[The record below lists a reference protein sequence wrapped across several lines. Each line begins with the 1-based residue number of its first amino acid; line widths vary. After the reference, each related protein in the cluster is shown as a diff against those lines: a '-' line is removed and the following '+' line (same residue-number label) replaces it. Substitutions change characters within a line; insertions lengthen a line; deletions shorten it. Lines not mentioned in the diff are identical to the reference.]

1 MKILE
6 NLDQDQLT
14 EWFGKKLAGHKT
26 FFYTSVDIR
35 EAGFKIAPVD
45 TNLFPAGFNNLS
57 QEAIANGAEQAREYL
72 RKNYPD
78 AEKIAIVAE
87 NFSRNKFYW
96 DNINALK
103 NIIEN
108 AGYELKITAGNI
120 TKAEV
125 ESHSGDFVEL
135 AGMKVEDSA
144 LKLDGYAPDVV
155 ISNRDFTSTN
165 EKYFSEIS
173 QPVIPPYQMG
183 WHSRRKSYH
192 FNSYNQLAAS
202 FARDF
207 GFDPWLISTYHAAC
221 DNIDFKKSEGLEC
234 VATNVEKVLHKIKA
248 KYAEYKID
256 SEPYLYIKADS
267 GTFGMGIMTVKS
279 GAEIFEMNKKLRNK
293 MDRIKEGVQNNQVL
307 IQEGVPTAH
316 EVDGKTAEPFIYMI
330 NNTPIGAI
338 LRVNENRDKYGNL
351 NSAGMSF
358 APADCEEISGSCEFS
373 PIGIIAKLAG
383 LATLFE
389 ADEMLEAA

>member
-1 MKILE
+1 MKVLE
-6 NLDQDQLT
+6 NLSREAVT
-14 EWFGKKLAGHKT
+14 NWFDGKLGSHAP

-35 EAGFKIAPVD
+35 DSGFKIAPVD

-57 QEAIANGAEQAREYL
+57 KDAVKIAAEQAKTYL
-72 RKNYPD
+72 QKYHPN
-78 AEKIAIVAE
+78 AKKIAILAE

-103 NIIEN
+103 SIVEN
-108 AGYELKITAGNI
+108 AGYEVQVTAGNV
-120 TKAEV
+120 AHSSV
-125 ESHSGDFVEL
+125 ESNSGSNIEL
-135 AGMKVEDSA
+135 AGMKIENSS
-144 LKLDGYAPDVV
+144 LTLDKYKPDVV
-155 ISNRDFTSTN
+155 ISNRDFTSSN
-165 EKYFSEIS
+165 EKYFSEIQ

-183 WHSRRKSYH
+183 WHSRRKSHH
-192 FNSYNQLAAS
+192 FNSYNQVAAS

-207 GFDPWLISTYHAAC
+207 NFDPWLISTYHAAC

-234 VATNVEKVLHKIKA
+234 VATNAEKLLHKITA

-267 GTFGMGIMTVKS
+267 GTFGMGIMTIKF

-293 MDRIKEGVQNNQVL
+293 MDRIKEGVQNSQVL
-307 IQEGVPTAH
+307 IQEGVPTSH
-316 EVDGKTAEPFIYMI
+316 VVDGKTAEPFIYMI
-330 NNTPIGAI
+330 NNMPVGAI

-358 APADCEEISGSCEFS
+358 AAADCKEISGSCEFS
-373 PIGIIAKLAG
+373 PIGIIARLAG
-383 LATLFE
+383 LAALFE
-389 ADEMLEAA
+389 ADEMEAAA